1 LSRAARPPF
10 AARLAGGDRRSIGDA
25 DAVAAAVRGEP
36 ARFDELW
43 ACLTAADPV
52 VRMRAA
58 DALEKLG
65 RAAPHLFAPHRAVLL
80 SGELDDGTPE
90 LRWHL
95 VAIAS
100 RLTLSEAEAADFA
113 FRCNQLIRH
122 DRSRIVRVMAL
133 QALFDVT
140 ARHASLASQLADAL
154 DFAAASALPS
164 LRARAAKLA
173 PRLGELSHPHQTRR
187 RL

>member
-1 LSRAARPPF
+1 MTGASVPF
-10 AARLAGGDRRSIGDA
+10 AARLRGGDRLSIGQA
-25 DAVAAAVRGEP
+25 ESIAAAVLATP
-36 ARFDELW
+36 ARFGELW
-43 ACLTAADPV
+43 ACLSNQDPV

-65 RAAPHLFAPHRAVLL
+65 RVAPRLFDPHKAALL

-100 RLTLSEAEAADFA
+100 RLTLTEAEAEAFA
-113 FRCNQLIRH
+113 IRCNQIIRH

-133 QALFDVT
+133 QALFDVA
-140 ARHASLASQLADAL
+140 ARHPAVAPLFAGALAY
-154 DFAAASALPS
+154 AAASALPS
-164 LRARAAKLA
+164 LRARAAKL
-173 PRLGELSHPHQTRR
+173 GV
-187 RL
+187 